1 MRQEP
6 SLTFRGALEILG
18 HHDRPAIKKLDKI
31 LGGAILASGVAA
43 GVAAVAGLPLAPVGL
58 WAAIWGWTEQKDAAM
73 GMLRKAL
80 DSAIGKVKGT
90 VGYERR
96 QLIAAAHTTIVMAA
110 VFEAF
115 RDEVGEDFYESLEI
129 SDAEKATLLNGRL
142 HADGTSL
149 FGAIYA
155 AEVPA
160 PSPSRGFE
168 ENVEEVRKWMLVFAE
183 RLRSFLNG
191 LAIVRGNR
199 FPWGEIVSRAAGR
212 YESHFLKL
220 AATVPEFAMW
230 AVLAEHAAT
239 RALVRQ
245 ENKELAAAIDQNTAS
260 MARVE
265 ALLALTTGPSG
276 IISDLRVTIDRAN
289 QRTLSEPI
297 VSADGSRHGPD
308 ITFPPVKQMYINP
321 RFQVAKLN
329 TDARVADERWWNDV
343 PSRAEFDLVLAA
355 HVITLEATRFPMLLL
370 GDPGAGKSLGTRVL
384 AARLGGAGYTVVH
397 VPLRNVGANAPVGHQ
412 IQQALDAATTERVTW
427 AELSD
432 QSVGTTRIVLL
443 DGLDE
448 LLQASSSDRSGYL
461 QEVVDFQAAEAAQER
476 PLVIMV
482 TSRIVVA
489 DRVDIPRGTTVVK
502 LDTFTKKDIADWLGR
517 WQDGNSDAIASGTV
531 RALTVVEALRQP
543 ELARQPLLL
552 LMLAIYAAD
561 PALPP
566 LDADLSTADL
576 YRSLLEEFG
585 RREARK
591 GLGDYARGPEVNK
604 RVQDHIDR
612 LAIAALAMFN
622 RGRQDISEDELGTD
636 LKALDERLMGRSRP
650 DEAGQRVIAE
660 FFFVHAPEA
669 RMLTSP
675 TGISGLG
682 PPGGQRRRTYEF
694 MHTTFGEYLVASR
707 VMAELSE
714 VASKAFAGRR
724 GPSDPQDDLLFA
736 LLSHQ
741 TLAARKSILTFAEQ
755 IAAALPSEDRQQIR
769 DVLEM
774 LLETYRDRH
783 GSGQYSSYQ
792 PTASDA
798 IRQLAYYSA
807 NLVSLRVALEPDHI
821 GVPLATLLRVPD
833 GDGLPQWRSLVRL
846 WHAGLDDSGMQAML
860 TTLKFVPSPVAVRTA
875 VTGEWLGEQVA
886 LIPRLIGDRDSEW
899 RTLYGAAIWDHRV
912 GDISHAPQDWVH
924 EMSRSLIPLAAG
936 LELSSELITEPPS
949 GLSIHDY
956 RRVAALIFNYL
967 RNVGPDEP
975 WVNPLIKILFQL
987 PKEVPLDG
995 YALARSVILRPELL
1009 NKHPELRDPQ
1019 IYGRVSGLID
1029 AVGTPDLRREID
1041 HGNRSSRKFGVDAIR
1056 NLLTRVVYDSSS
1068 NWRYEEPNDSNRD

>member
-18 HHDRPAIKKLDKI
+18 HHDRPVIEKLDKI

-58 WAAIWGWTEQKDAAM
+58 WAAIWNWTEQKDAAM
-73 GMLRKAL
+73 GLLRKAL

-110 VFEAF
+110 VFEVF
-115 RDEVGEDFYESLEI
+115 RDEVGKDFYDSLKI
-129 SDAEKATLLNGRL
+129 TDAEKATLLNGRL
-142 HADGTSL
+142 HADGKSL

-168 ENVEEVRKWMLVFAE
+168 ENVEEVKKWMLAFAG
-183 RLRSFLNG
+183 RLKSFLNG
-191 LAIVRGNR
+191 LTITSEYR
-199 FPWGEIVSRAAGR
+199 FHWEKIISRAAER

-220 AATVPEFAMW
+220 AATVPEFAIW
-230 AVLAEHAAT
+230 AVLDEHAAT
-239 RALVRQ
+239 RTLVRQ
-245 ENKELAAAIDQNTAS
+245 DNKELAAAIGQNAAS

-265 ALLALTTGPSG
+265 ALLALTTGSSG
-276 IISDLRVTIDRAN
+276 INSDLRVIIDRAN

-297 VSADGSRHGPD
+297 VSADGSRHGPEM
-308 ITFPPVKQMYINP
+308 TFSPVKQMYINP

-432 QSVGTTRIVLL
+432 QSVGTTRVVLL

-461 QEVVDFQAAEAAQER
+461 QEVVDFQAAEAAQKR
-476 PLVIMV
+476 PLVVMV

-502 LDTFTKKDIADWLGR
+502 LGTFTEEDIADWLGR
-517 WQDGNSDAIASGTV
+517 WQNANSAAIASGTL
-531 RALTVVEALRQP
+531 RALTVEEALRQP

-591 GLGDYARGPEVNK
+591 ALGDYARGPEVDK
-604 RVQDHIDR
+604 RVQDHLDR
-612 LAIAALAMFN
+612 LAVAALAMFN
-622 RGRQDISEDELGTD
+622 RGRQDISEDDLGTD

-675 TGISGLG
+675 TGIAGRG
-682 PPGGQRRRTYEF
+682 PSGGQPRRTYEF
-694 MHTTFGEYLVASR
+694 MHATFGEYLVASR

-714 VASKAFAGRR
+714 VATKAFAGRR

-736 LLSHQ
+736 LLSQQ

-755 IAAALPSEDRQQIR
+755 IAAALPPGDRRQIR

-774 LLETYRDRH
+774 VLETYRDRH
-783 GSGQYSSYQ
+783 GSDQYSSYR
-792 PTASDA
+792 PMPPDA
-798 IRQLAYYSA
+798 IRQLACYSA

-821 GVPLATLLRVPD
+821 GVALATLLRVPD

-846 WHAGLDDSGMQAML
+846 WHSGLDDSGMQAML
-860 TTLKFVPSPVAVRTA
+860 TTLKFVPSPVAVRAA

-899 RTLYGAAIWDHRV
+899 RTQYGAAIWDREV
-912 GDISHAPQDWVH
+912 DDINRAPQDWVH
-924 EMSRSLIPLAAG
+924 EMSRLLIPLAAG
-936 LELSSELITEPPS
+936 LELSSGFIIDPP
-949 GLSIHDY
+949 GALSTRDY

-967 RNVGPDEP
+967 RNAGPNELLVD
-975 WVNPLIKILFQL
+975 PLIKILLQM
-987 PKEVPLDG
+987 PEEVSLDG
-995 YALARSVILRPELL
+995 YALARCVILRPELL
-1009 NKHPELRDPQ
+1009 NKYPQLRDPE
-1019 IYGRVSGLID
+1019 IYGRVRDLIY
-1029 AVGTPDLRREID
+1029 AIGTPDLRREID
-1041 HGNRSSRKFGVDAIR
+1041 HRNRSSRKFGVDVVR
-1056 NLLTRVVYDSSS
+1056 NLLTRVVYDFSA
-1068 NWRYEEPNDSNRD
+1068 NWRYEEPNDSYRD